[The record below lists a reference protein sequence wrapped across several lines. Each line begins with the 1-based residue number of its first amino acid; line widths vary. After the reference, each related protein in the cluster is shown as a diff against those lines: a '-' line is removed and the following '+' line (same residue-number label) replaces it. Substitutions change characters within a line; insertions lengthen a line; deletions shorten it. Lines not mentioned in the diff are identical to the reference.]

1 MRSYCYLIALMFAP
15 ALSSVHAQST
25 SVEGSV
31 ETIVTLPE
39 DAVALLPDS
48 LTGVKA
54 NGETTRSRTDN
65 TKSVSQNSDLRRC
78 GMQWHRDEGS
88 YSVWR
93 PTRPVFI
100 IVTVVRGGRV
110 VGSVNHTVRPPN
122 QEISLLMNRD
132 GQNWDGVHSCTVT
145 I

>member
-1 MRSYCYLIALMFAP
+1 MRSHCCLIVLMFALTLP
-15 ALSSVHAQST
+15 SVHAQS
-25 SVEGSV
+25 VIAKESV

-48 LTGVKA
+48 LTGMKE
-54 NGETTRSRTDN
+54 NGKTTRDQAGS
-65 TKSVSQNSDLRRC
+65 TKSVSQSSDLRQC
-78 GMQWHRDEGS
+78 GMQWHRDEGG